1 MSNYK
6 RKEVMDY
13 LIRKPVTTQDIELAR
28 TRIQTPVAQP
38 SIQATSNEERVLN
51 TQPFYQEPKELVQE
65 DSASPQ
71 VDSIPLY
78 QGVQPGVAI
87 EERMPIYLPP
97 DMAPVM
103 PQVPGIPNPQFRQI
117 ELAEGGR
124 AEFAEGTRLSFKE
137 KQKTLK
143 DIKKYVDKKLSKK
156 EVVTLSEL
164 NEKFGQGQRREYLY
178 REALGK
184 NYDKITKLQREGVG
198 RVSLE
203 VKDKL
208 YSIIDDVV
216 KGKRP
221 LMDLSRNNL
230 NKELPP
236 VSERQLS
243 KYLNENKKYKDYDLA
258 SNVDKVQ
265 QRIVKGNEK
274 LKDATL
280 KNIESKL
287 ELTTA
292 GLRRPSPKR
301 IEEFIVR
308 DLVRH
313 DNQGGELFKVLPKS
327 NTKFYDKIRIL
338 DVANDDVL
346 TTKNIKNLVD
356 MGDPRFKEYKETFDE
371 INQLK
376 KTPYINPVTKEET
389 NLLNALQQATGNKQP
404 LNIDHL
410 EGVKDNPLNKLAVST
425 YKANTGANIKDI
437 TEEELSM
444 LGRKKF
450 TPQQNIERLT
460 KFTDRRLLQEAASGF
475 EKVKTPLE
483 TLAVKKSNVLFSDPT
498 GIGNFLETSLGQS
511 LSKSAPNLLKTTAK
525 LSAVTGT
532 PINAL
537 LGVALYADEFKEQG
551 LSDLETIAA
560 GAYKGSTQDLLN
572 FGDLIIRKLPVA
584 TYEKFVENK
593 PFLESLLDKPEYFE
607 FADKQIDKYAS
618 EKSIKDRIRN
628 RAEYEVRKSFTPNIS
643 DTEVS
648 VTATTEE
655 YENLIKAKENEILN
669 LDPSL
674 KKQYKQETTVTPEL
688 KKDPSQNLMLGP
700 IVFPKYTQEELNFAR
715 GGRVNF
721 ASGSDDPES
730 DLYIPPL
737 DEKEISGTNISKEG
751 KEGIDGLYFRTREEQ
766 RPIPVDPMTG
776 KPISSGGMRELKQ
789 VFSSLLSD
797 TRPEAGYRKGNIDF
811 YASKGIN
818 PFQGDTDFKYGA
830 SYTPEGNVGKF
841 MIDKTPQYL
850 GAGYNYQKDGLDF
863 GITGLKNERGDKS
876 IALRFGYNYATGGR
890 ASFKDGPKDPSK
902 RRFIKGTGI
911 LGAVGIASNF
921 IPDLFQMAK
930 KAKVIPKKAPFINIV
945 KPLGKT
951 DTEFPEWFPTLV
963 SRLRK
968 EGEMK
973 PIFKTEKTPITE
985 EQYKIGMEKGEKNIY
1000 VNPRTEEYFRQNPNE
1015 FRYFKIKQTDDI
1027 TGYEYTDKNLP
1038 DVKVVEVEGKEASV
1052 FFKNYYGADVEINYK
1067 SPGVMDEGSFYVKD
1081 YQPEA
1086 GSALDSAPDF
1096 EETLVKNIDEVLG
1109 GSSQLE
1115 KYATKSKTA
1124 RYTKGDAIADEMEG
1138 RAQSELDRM
1147 KDEGLFDD

>member
-6 RKEVMDY
+6 RKEVFDY
-13 LIRKPVTTQDIELAR
+13 LTRKPVTTQDIELAR
-28 TRIQTPVAQP
+28 TR
-38 SIQATSNEERVLN
+38 
-51 TQPFYQEPKELVQE
+51 
-65 DSASPQ
+65 
-71 VDSIPLY
+71 
-78 QGVQPGVAI
+78 VQPLAARI
-87 EERMPIYLPP
+87 EQPETDYQTEVQP
-97 DMAPVM
+97 DMVVPPQDILPKNPEPVM
-103 PQVPGIPNPQFRQI
+103 PSAPGIPNPQFRQI

-124 AEFAEGTRLSFKE
+124 AEFADGTRLSFEE

-156 EVVTLSEL
+156 EIVTLSEL
-164 NEKFGQGQRREYLY
+164 NEKFGQGQRKEYLY

-203 VKDKL
+203 VKGKL

-221 LMDLSRNNL
+221 LIDLSRNNL

-243 KYLNENKKYKDYDLA
+243 KYLNENKKYKDYNLA

-265 QRIVKGNEK
+265 QRIAKGNEK

-287 ELTTA
+287 EQTTA
-292 GLRRPSPKR
+292 NLRRPSPKR

-371 INQLK
+371 IKQLK

-437 TEEELSM
+437 TEEELNI

-450 TPQQNIERLT
+450 TPEQNIERLT

-483 TLAVKKSNVLFSDPT
+483 TLAQKTEPSLAARMSNQLGFGPSGMIDVGEEVIEDVKGIYGKYAPKIAKGALT
-498 GIGNFLETSLGQS
+498 GLQIIGTPLASSIFYGTDVGMELKQAADEGNLTAKKAVDAFVGQGEKGLYFLLPELAKDVVTNPIANKILQLGSLGRFATPVG
-511 LSKSAPNLLKTTAK
+511 LG
-525 LSAVTGT
+525 LSAVGVGKDFYDQYKEFQALPPEEKEKRIKESTYTPTEQDFQMMQEAESRASAATGGR
-532 PINAL
+532 I
-537 LGVALYADEFKEQG
+537 GYAD
-551 LSDLETIAA
+551 
-560 GAYKGSTQDLLN
+560 
-572 FGDLIIRKLPVA
+572 
-584 TYEKFVENK
+584 
-593 PFLESLLDKPEYFE
+593 
-607 FADKQIDKYAS
+607 
-618 EKSIKDRIRN
+618 
-628 RAEYEVRKSFTPNIS
+628 
-643 DTEVS
+643 
-648 VTATTEE
+648 
-655 YENLIKAKENEILN
+655 
-669 LDPSL
+669 
-674 KKQYKQETTVTPEL
+674 
-688 KKDPSQNLMLGP
+688 
-700 IVFPKYTQEELNFAR
+700 
-715 GGRVNF
+715 
-721 ASGSDDPES
+721 GSDDPES

-737 DEKEISGTNISKEG
+737 NEKEISETNILKEG
-751 KEGIDGLYFRTREEQ
+751 KKEKEGIDGLYFRTREEQ
-766 RPIPVDPMTG
+766 RPIPVDPTTG

-797 TRPEAGYRKGNIDF
+797 TRPEVGYRKGNIDF

-863 GITGLKNERGDKS
+863 GITGIKDKMGDKS
-876 IALRFGYNYATGGR
+876 ISLRFGYNYATGGR
-890 ASFKDGPKDPSK
+890 AGFKDGPSDPSK
-902 RRFIKGTGI
+902 RKFIKGAGI
-911 LGAVGIASNF
+911 VGAVGVASKF
-921 IPDLFQMAK
+921 IPDLFQAAK
-930 KAKVIPKKAPFINIV
+930 KTKIIPKKAPFVNIV
-945 KPLGKT
+945 KPFGA
-951 DTEFPEWFPTLV
+951 TETKFPEWFPSLV
-963 SRLRK
+963 NRLRK
-968 EGEMK
+968 EGDTK
-973 PIFKTEKTPITE
+973 PIYATE
-985 EQYKIGMEKGEKNIY
+985 EIPLTKEQYLKLKEKGTDRIYDRYTGFTENY
-1000 VNPRTEEYFRQNPNE
+1000 VNELKQKGVPQHYQ
-1015 FRYFKIKQTDDI
+1015 IKDTDEI
-1027 TGYEYTDKNLP
+1027 IGYEYIDKNLP
-1038 DVKVVEVEGKEASV
+1038 DVKAVEYGGQEMNVY
-1052 FFKNYYGADVEINYK
+1052 FKNNYGQSVEIQYV
-1067 SPGVMDEGSFYVKD
+1067 SPGTKTKEGQFAVAD
-1081 YQPEA
+1081 ARPEP
-1086 GSALDSAPDF
+1086 GSYYDSAPDF
-1096 EETLVKNIDEVLG
+1096 EQVYVTDIDEVLG
-1109 GSSQLE
+1109 GSGKVEQ
-1115 KYATKSKTA
+1115 YATKAKTP
-1124 RYTKGDAIADEMEG
+1124 RYTKGAAEVDEAEG
-1138 RAQSELDRM
+1138 RALSEIDRL
-1147 KDEGLFDD
+1147 KDEGLIDD

>member
-13 LIRKPVTTQDIELAR
+13 LTRKPVTTEDIELAR
-28 TRIQTPVAQP
+28 TRIQIPVTPLPMPVA
-38 SIQATSNEERVLN
+38 SNEERVLN
-51 TQPFYQEPKELVQE
+51 TQPFYQEPKELVQD
-65 DSASPQ
+65 DSPSPQ

-87 EERMPIYLPP
+87 QETMPIYLPP

-103 PQVPGIPNPQFRQI
+103 PQVPGLPNSQFRQV

-124 AEFAEGTRLSFKE
+124 AEFADGTRLSFEE

-164 NEKFGQGQRREYLY
+164 NEKFGQGQRKEYLY

-243 KYLNENKKYKDYDLA
+243 KYLNENKKYKDYNLA

-287 ELTTA
+287 EQTTA
-292 GLRRPSPKR
+292 NLRRPSPKR

-338 DVANDDVL
+338 DVANDDIL
-346 TTKNIKNLVD
+346 TTKSIKDLVD
-356 MGDPRFKEYKETFDE
+356 IGDPRFKEYKETFDE

-376 KTPYINPVTKEET
+376 KTSYINPVTKEET

-437 TEEELSM
+437 TEEELSI

-450 TPQQNIERLT
+450 TPEQNIERLT

-483 TLAVKKSNVLFSDPT
+483 TLSQKTEPSLAARMSNQLGFGPSGMIDVGEEVVEDVKGIYGKYAPKIAKGALTGLRVIGTPLASTALYGGDVGMELKQAADEGNLTAKKALDAFVGQGEKGLYFLLPELAKDVVTNPIANKILQLGSLGRFTTPV
-498 GIGNFLETSLGQS
+498 GIG
-511 LSKSAPNLLKTTAK
+511 LST
-525 LSAVTGT
+525 
-532 PINAL
+532 
-537 LGVALYADEFKEQG
+537 LGVAKDFYDQYKEFQALPPEEKEKRIKESTYTPTEQDFQRMQEAESRASAATGGRIGYAD
-551 LSDLETIAA
+551 
-560 GAYKGSTQDLLN
+560 
-572 FGDLIIRKLPVA
+572 
-584 TYEKFVENK
+584 
-593 PFLESLLDKPEYFE
+593 
-607 FADKQIDKYAS
+607 
-618 EKSIKDRIRN
+618 
-628 RAEYEVRKSFTPNIS
+628 
-643 DTEVS
+643 
-648 VTATTEE
+648 
-655 YENLIKAKENEILN
+655 
-669 LDPSL
+669 
-674 KKQYKQETTVTPEL
+674 
-688 KKDPSQNLMLGP
+688 
-700 IVFPKYTQEELNFAR
+700 
-715 GGRVNF
+715 
-721 ASGSDDPES
+721 GSDDPES
-730 DLYIPPL
+730 DLYITPL
-737 DEKEISGTNISKEG
+737 NEKEVSGTNVS
-751 KEGIDGLYFRTREEQ
+751 KEGIDGLYFGTSREQ
-766 RPIPVDPMTG
+766 RAIPVDPMTG
-776 KPISSGGMRELKQ
+776 KPISSGGIRELKQ

-797 TRPEAGYRKGNIDF
+797 TRPEAGYRKGNIDL

-818 PFQGDTDFKYGA
+818 PFQGDTDLKYGA
-830 SYTPEGNVGKF
+830 SYTPEGDVGKF

-850 GAGYNYQKDGLDF
+850 GAGYFYQKDGLDL
-863 GITGLKNERGDKS
+863 GITGLKDKMGDKS

-890 ASFKDGPKDPSK
+890 VGFKDGPEDPTK
-902 RRFIKGTGI
+902 RKFIKGAGVVGA
-911 LGAVGIASNF
+911 LGVAAKYA
-921 IPDLFQMAK
+921 PDLFTAAK
-930 KAKVIPKKAPFINIV
+930 KAAPKIAKVIEGA
-945 KPLGKT
+945 
-951 DTEFPEWFPTLV
+951 PEWFSNFLSKV
-963 SRLRK
+963 VN
-968 EGEMK
+968 
-973 PIFKTEKTPITE
+973 EKTFLFEGVSYKGGPKSKIHNYVDPVSGKKVGAIDEGNSIDFQFETDAGMPGRITYIKPSTKIDPKTGEKIELPGLYE
-985 EQYKIGMEKGEKNIY
+985 EYELVYRGQGDDYTKDVVEEIISGREGIAKIGAPG
-1000 VNPRTEEYFRQNPNE
+1000 
-1015 FRYFKIKQTDDI
+1015 KISK
-1027 TGYEYTDKNLP
+1027 TDKAKY
-1038 DVKVVEVEGKEASV
+1038 DFDEAEG
-1052 FFKNYYGADVEINYK
+1052 
-1067 SPGVMDEGSFYVKD
+1067 
-1081 YQPEA
+1081 Q
-1086 GSALDSAPDF
+1086 
-1096 EETLVKNIDEVLG
+1096 
-1109 GSSQLE
+1109 
-1115 KYATKSKTA
+1115 
-1124 RYTKGDAIADEMEG
+1124 
-1138 RAQSELDRM
+1138 AQSELDRM